1 MNPAR
6 KQVQQID
13 FPLGREQIA
22 RRPGTVD
29 HLEVLPGRPRV
40 LPAGAPGA
48 ICLIV
53 PD

>member
-22 RRPGTVD
+22 RRPRPID
-29 HLEVLPGRPRV
+29 HLEVLARRPGV
-40 LPAGAPGA
+40 FPAGARCG
-48 ICLIV
+48 IRVFV

>member
-13 FPLGREQIA
+13 LPLGREQIA
-22 RRPGTVD
+22 GRPGTVD
-29 HLEVLPGRPRV
+29 HLEVLPRRPRV

-48 ICLIV
+48 IRVIV
-53 PD
+53 WD

>member
-22 RRPGTVD
+22 RRPRPID
-29 HLEVLPGRPRV
+29 HLEVLARWPRA
-40 LPAGAPGA
+40 LPARVPAA
-48 ICLIV
+48 IGVIAS
-53 PD
+53 D